1 MSAGPQT
8 DLHTTH
14 TISTPPRI
22 LLLGADGQLGWELR
36 RALLPLGDVKPLN
49 RTQADLCNLPA
60 LRAVLDQARPHI
72 IVNAA
77 AYTAVDRAESEPEL
91 AQRINA
97 AAPGLLAAWAAEHDA
112 MLVHYSTD
120 YVFDGSKPA
129 PYTELDA
136 PKPRSVYGHSKRAGE
151 QAIAQSGCRHLIFR
165 TSWVYAARGGN
176 FAKTMLKLARER
188 EHLRVVADQ
197 FGAPTSAELIADVT
211 ALALHRVQTDA
222 SFATAIGTWSGLYHL
237 TACCSTS
244 WHGYAQF
251 VLQQAAAHGVALRC
265 GAEAVEPIA
274 TADYPLP
281 APRPAN
287 SRLDCDRLQAALGLA
302 LPHWQIQV
310 RRMLAEVAVQG

>member
-1 MSAGPQT
+1 MSANAVPAHA
-8 DLHTTH
+8 HTGR
-14 TISTPPRI
+14 PPRI

-36 RALLPLGDVKPLN
+36 RALLPLGSVLAMN
-49 RTQADLCNLPA
+49 RSQADLGDLAA
-60 LRAVLDQARPHI
+60 LRATLEREQPDI
-72 IVNAA
+72 LVNAA
-77 AYTAVDRAESEPEL
+77 AYTAVDKAQSEPAL

-97 AAPGLLAAWAAEHDA
+97 DAPRLLADYGAAHNAW
-112 MLVHYSTD
+112 LVHYSTD

-136 PKPRSVYGHSKRAGE
+136 PKPRSVYGHSKLAGE
-151 QAIAQSGCRHLIFR
+151 QAIAQSGCRHFIFR

-287 SRLDCDRLQAALGLA
+287 SRLDCGRLQAALGLA